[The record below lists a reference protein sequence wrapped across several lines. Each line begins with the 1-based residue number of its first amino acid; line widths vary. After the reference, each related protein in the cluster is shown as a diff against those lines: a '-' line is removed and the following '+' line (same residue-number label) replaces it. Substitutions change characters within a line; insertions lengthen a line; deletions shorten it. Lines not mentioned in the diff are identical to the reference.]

1 MKLNPK
7 DWKLWLVIV
16 VVLALVAW
24 ALGVI
29 PGVPALI

>member
-1 MKLNPK
+1 MKVNYK

-24 ALGVI
+24 ALNLI
-29 PGVPALI
+29 PGVPGLV